1 MSIEWVNQAIDDLR
15 AWGRARGVEVDAD
28 EVRLLCDYASD
39 YLDVNEPGDFTAATL
54 DELLLSIYPRK
65 VITPPESAPQTVA
78 AARTLV
84 DYLQD
89 NGEVDAATAG
99 AMRERIDDIAPRM
112 SEALADESNFGMAK
126 SLFSSIGPE
135 SLEQSIAIPSGELPD
150 LGEAPCDCPGCSPLP
165 GVRLA
170 APGEL
175 LEALA
180 RVPLW
185 TALRED
191 APEEPYRHLAA
202 GLRQHLD
209 TYYDAGRSGAETG
222 DGAMRLWA
230 AAVAYLVDQD
240 TRGAVTGSAELDEEL
255 YDLFDMLYRL
265 RTRVPVAVIGDYLQ
279 EVVDDGDVDV
289 PATLDRL
296 AWCGLIEMVPGPPG
310 TLPPRGLRAGGAA
323 ATPPSGTGAAP
334 GGRPMAPVAGRIG
347 VAVPS
352 GPDAP
357 HAAGGRRVVGIQ
369 RGTSAHRGPGRPG
382 RTGGQLAGP
391 AGQPAEG
398 GARPAEFGGETPG
411 AGGQAPAFGRKAR
424 GFGGEAAGSS
434 GPEAPASGGPE
445 GPASGGSEARGSRGR
460 EASGSGGREAAGS
473 EAAGFEGE
481 AAAGRRPAGGQGRAG
496 GPGGATRWSGGSA
509 GLTPLAVWA
518 LREHYLALGI
528 DAPLAPD
535 LAESDATGLVE
546 GLLDGV
552 PTEMAEDDIARWL
565 SRRTPGEAAAQ
576 LLAAAS
582 GAPAV
587 ARGIAVTIVDRLGAE
602 AEPEVRACLDDAEL
616 RPHAIH
622 WLASR
627 GLPTPA
633 LTQDELLWVSVDML
647 ALAMPAAQ
655 EDPDV
660 FAENMAASGPP
671 AHLIE
676 EMWRVDHPDVVDV
689 LELLGRSIPDG
700 TVAKAARKAA
710 FKARSRAIR

>member
-39 YLDVNEPGDFTAATL
+39 YLNVNEPGDFTPATF

-78 AARTLV
+78 AARSLV

-89 NGEVDAATAG
+89 NGEVSADTAG
-99 AMRERIDDIAPRM
+99 AMRERIDDIEPRM

-135 SLEQSIAIPSGELPD
+135 SLERSIAIPSGELPD

-185 TALRED
+185 AALRAD
-191 APEEPYRHLAA
+191 PPEKPYRPLVA
-202 GLRQHLD
+202 GLREHLD
-209 TYYDAGRSGAETG
+209 TYYDAGPSGNASGDGDGDG
-222 DGAMRLWA
+222 DGALRLWA
-230 AAVAYLVDQD
+230 GAVAYLVDQD
-240 TRGAVTGSAELDEEL
+240 TRGAVTGSAELDDEL

-265 RTRVPVAVIGDYLQ
+265 RTRVPVAVIADYLH

-296 AWCGLIEMVPGPPG
+296 AWCGLIEMAPDPPG
-310 TLPPRGLRAGGAA
+310 TLPPRGARTGGEATGAA
-323 ATPPSGTGAAP
+323 APAGTGTGP
-334 GGRPMAPVAGRIG
+334 GGRPLAPVAGRIG
-347 VAVPS
+347 VAVHP
-352 GPDAP
+352 GPEAS
-357 HAAGGRRVVGIQ
+357 HGAGGRRVLGLQ
-369 RGTSAHRGPGRPG
+369 RGTSAHRGSGRPA
-382 RTGGQLAGP
+382 RTGGQP
-391 AGQPAEG
+391 AGSADQPGEG
-398 GARPAEFGGETPG
+398 G
-411 AGGQAPAFGRKAR
+411 GRL
-424 GFGGEAAGSS
+424 AGSS
-434 GPEAPASGGPE
+434 GRAAGRGGRSGAGGGQLTGSGGE
-445 GPASGGSEARGSRGR
+445 TAGPDGRPGAAGGRSPGISGEA
-460 EASGSGGREAAGS
+460 AAFGREAAGIEE
-473 EAAGFEGE
+473 EAASGRRV
-481 AAAGRRPAGGQGRAG
+481 AAGGHDRAPG
-496 GPGGATRWSGGSA
+496 AQGGAARWSGSA

-528 DAPLAPD
+528 DAPEAPD
-535 LAESDATGLVE
+535 LAESDATGLVG
-546 GLLDGV
+546 GLLDGM

-602 AEPEVRACLDDAEL
+602 AEPAVRACLDDDEL

-627 GLPTPA
+627 GLPAPA

-655 EDPDV
+655 EDPEV